1 MRITGMVS
9 DVTKRPAPVMIAAFA
24 GWNDAGSAASA
35 AIRHLAQSWD
45 AVKYAELD
53 PEEFQD
59 YQVNRPMVTRSDS
72 GRREIHWPATSI
84 WIARLPHRT
93 FVLVDG
99 IEPSFRWRKFCEELL
114 DIAVDLGVETV
125 ITVGALL
132 ADVPHTRPFP
142 TTLTSDDPELQ
153 ETLNLD
159 FSDYEGPTGIVGVL
173 QNAATTGGLNAV
185 SLWVAVPH
193 YVAEPPSPKA
203 TLAILSRL
211 EEFTK
216 ESIDMG
222 TFAEGAKEWMSQV
235 EEMVDDDEDIKEYI
249 LHLEESADMVDS
261 PEASGDA
268 IAKEFET
275 WLKKQA

>member
-1 MRITGMVS
+1 
-9 DVTKRPAPVMIAAFA
+9 MIAAFA

-35 AIRHLAQSWD
+35 AIRHLALSWG

-59 YQVNRPMVTRSDS
+59 YQVNRPMVTRGDN
-72 GRREIHWPATSI
+72 GRRQISWPATSI

-99 IEPSFRWRKFCEELL
+99 IEPSFRWRKFCEEIL
-114 DIAVDLGVETV
+114 DVAVDLGVETV

-132 ADVPHTRPFP
+132 ADVPHTRAFP
-142 TTLTSDDPELQ
+142 TTLSSDDPELS

-173 QNAATTGGLNAV
+173 QNAATVAGLNAL

-203 TLAILSRL
+203 TLAILGRL
-211 EEFTK
+211 EEFVR

-222 TFAEGAKEWMSQV
+222 EFANDAKVWMEQV
-235 EEMVDDDEDIKEYI
+235 AEMVDDDEDITEYI
-249 LHLEESADMVDS
+249 THLEQAADMVDS
-261 PEASGDA
+261 PEATGDS
-268 IAKEFET
+268 IAKEFEN
-275 WLKKQA
+275 WLKKQ

>member
-1 MRITGMVS
+1 
-9 DVTKRPAPVMIAAFA
+9 MIAAFA

-35 AIRHLAQSWD
+35 AIRHLAQTWD

-59 YQVNRPMVTRSDS
+59 YQVNRPMVMRGDN
-72 GRREIHWPATSI
+72 GRRQIHWPATSI

-93 FVLVDG
+93 YVLVDG

-142 TTLTSDDPELQ
+142 VTLTSDDPELQ

-173 QNAATTGGLNAV
+173 QNAATTGGLNAL

-193 YVAEPPSPKA
+193 YVAEPPAPKA
-203 TLAILSRL
+203 TLAILTRL
-211 EEFTK
+211 EEFLHD
-216 ESIDMG
+216 SIDLG
-222 TFAEGAKEWMSQV
+222 DFVDETKEWMASV
-235 EEMVDDDEDIKEYI
+235 EEMIDDEDEIKEYI
-249 LHLEESADMVDS
+249 HQLETATDMVDS